1 MLSGLLKHL
10 ETDTAVAAMRTSI
23 TRSERTSDLSLTLPD
38 GAREA
43 VTALLAT
50 ALQDAAFAAPVVLL
64 VTATARE
71 AEDLARGLDS
81 WMDAETVGHFP
92 SWATLPHER
101 PLSRGLPSSP
111 GHTSRQIHAPFGWKQ
126 WISTEKV

>member
-1 MLSGLLKHL
+1 MSENAVLSGLLNHL

-23 TRSERTSDLSLTLPD
+23 TRTERTSDLSLTLPD

-43 VTALLAT
+43 VTALLAK
-50 ALQDAAFAAPVVLL
+50 ALDDSEFSTPVVLL

-81 WMDAETVGHFP
+81 WMDAEVVGHFP
-92 SWATLPHER
+92 SWETLPHER
-101 PLSRGLPSSP
+101 LSPRSD
-111 GHTSRQIHAPFGWKQ
+111 T
-126 WISTEKV
+126 V